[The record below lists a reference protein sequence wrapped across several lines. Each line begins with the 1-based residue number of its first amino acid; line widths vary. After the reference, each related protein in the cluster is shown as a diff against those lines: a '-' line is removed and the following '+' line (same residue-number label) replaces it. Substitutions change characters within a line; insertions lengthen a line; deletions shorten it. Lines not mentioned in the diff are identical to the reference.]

1 MTIHHLQHLQNTKDR
16 PFLRLQPV
24 FNQMMQNV
32 PGALKE
38 HLGGTEAEVED
49 KAAAFARSNKKN
61 PFCSDQRLLLPWTKV
76 ERKGTGAQFLD
87 HCLAH
92 SHLPPQLP

>member
-1 MTIHHLQHLQNTKDR
+1 MKDSDV
-16 PFLRLQPV
+16 QAIV
-24 FNQMMQNV
+24 D
-32 PGALKE
+32 ALKE

-61 PFCSDQRLLLPWTKV
+61 PFCSNQRLLFPWTKI
-76 ERKGTGAQFLD
+76 EEKGTGAQFLD

-92 SHLPPQLP
+92 SHLPPQIL